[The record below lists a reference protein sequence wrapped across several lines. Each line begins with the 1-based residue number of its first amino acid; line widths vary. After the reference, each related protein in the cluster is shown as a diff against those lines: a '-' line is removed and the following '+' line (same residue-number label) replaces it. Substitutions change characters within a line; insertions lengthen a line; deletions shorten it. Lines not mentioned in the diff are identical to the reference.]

1 MSERNDATIKSRQ
14 NGTKSGLVSVTFELL
29 QFNFDEL
36 LKKTEKVFSKLHDM
50 LLDYARFMPVYLTL
64 MFALK
69 IYKGVRNFLNDANFS
84 VNKCSIA
91 LLDLVIIMLLNKQ

>member
-1 MSERNDATIKSRQ
+1 
-14 NGTKSGLVSVTFELL
+14 
-29 QFNFDEL
+29 
-36 LKKTEKVFSKLHDM
+36 M